1 MRKKNLLQFLA
12 IVIAGTLHFM
22 GHSQEVPGT
31 YRTTWLGDTYSAGES
46 PRKKWVQNYTDA
58 IAVTPDG
65 RVFLNSYWDEA
76 GRNAGIY
83 QDGDVIGNLGPISN
97 VGPGGGFSIAVNSTH
112 VFLMRRYNDV
122 QRFNIDG
129 TRTSLTFPL
138 GQNALGLAAND
149 DYLVATGQDDHKIRV
164 FNVAD
169 ATLLHSWDAPKPG
182 AVTIAPDGTI
192 WVVANITRPGR
203 ERAYWTTDTLTP
215 PKILRYSISGDLLPE
230 EITGYSNQ
238 WIPTCLA
245 IDNQGQLLIG
255 DAGPRGQIFIYDIT
269 DTPAPV
275 GTFGQEGG
283 IRAGVPGVIEPDKF
297 YELIGCGTDSEGNYY
312 VQYGYRGVDLRKLT
326 PTGEQVWNLLGL
338 FFTDNVDADPFS
350 DATRVYGT
358 DERFIMDYSKSN
370 GQEWE
375 YVGYTKDINTY
386 PDDPRKGVRAT
397 VFVRNVQGN
406 RLLYET
412 HMYADILNVFSF
424 EPNNDI
430 AVLAHVHQGG
440 WALEA
445 DREGNIW
452 DARDGI
458 RRTPLVGFDPAGKP
472 IFGQT
477 ERVSD
482 FPEDF
487 NSVMRL
493 KYDSDRDRMYISG
506 YTPTTGG
513 DEGSWGIVGKVLARY
528 DNWSQGNRTSSV
540 RVDVPFDLTADPLV
554 HMKAM
559 DVAGDYVFF
568 SGVQTR
574 AITWVYNINTG
585 EFVGQL
591 IPGPEVGGNT
601 NTGWTDI
608 PYGLRATQRANGEY
622 VIFIEEGNHGK
633 ILVYRWCPEGDC
645 KNSTFYLESPGH
657 HSYIRPDS
665 PVVFDIVAE
674 HEDGIDRVEVYANG
688 LLVGEDNAPPYQVV
702 WEDAPVGEYIISM
715 KLFTTSDAEVLES
728 VRSTLH
734 VGNQKPSIF
743 LSNSEGKE
751 FFDIYSSIELIA
763 NAYDHDG
770 SIDSVRFY
778 LDNVHL
784 GTVTT
789 EPFVHQ
795 MELTQCNIN
804 TFVAVAFDNDGG
816 STASSPLLIS
826 VILPGSGEGSI
837 YREMWK
843 NLPGITLHD
852 LLKDLRYPLSPTET
866 GYDTLFASPRDVD
879 DNYGL
884 RMRGLLIPPATGD
897 YTFWLSSDD
906 YGTLLLSSDN
916 TPENK
921 QVIARVDGWT
931 HPEEWDK
938 YPEQKSSPVT
948 LQKDQP
954 YYIEALLK
962 EAGGGDH
969 ITVAWEGPC
978 MSMQVIKGIYLSPY
992 TGPEPETQFSAIITN
1007 PIDKD
1012 TIVLNQSL
1020 TANVQLSGDTA
1031 DVIEVIYFRNNTF
1044 MVSTTAYPY
1053 SISVN
1058 TSAEGTFFLL
1068 ARAFDANFNI
1078 ADSEQINYTVVDT
1091 TQIITII
1098 NTNNDISGH
1107 SESGLLFFPNPWGSG
1122 YLTVEWNEAPDF
1134 LLTLTSTTGRVVRKV
1149 RAQNGIVQLS
1159 GENLSPGIYLLSV
1172 SGNNKFIVKKVIVK

>member
-1 MRKKNLLQFLA
+1 MRKKNLLRFLA
-12 IVIAGTLHFM
+12 IVIAGILPFM

-31 YRTTWLGDTYSAGES
+31 YRTTWLGDTYPAAGS
-46 PRKKWVQNYTDA
+46 PRKWVQNYTDA

-97 VGPGGGFSIAVNSTH
+97 TGPGGGFSIAVNSTH
-112 VFLMRRYNDV
+112 VFLMRRYKDV
-122 QRFNIDG
+122 QRFDFNG
-129 TRTSLTFPL
+129 TRTVLTFPL

-169 ATLLHSWDAPKPG
+169 ATLLHSWDAPQPG

-192 WVVANITRPGR
+192 WVVTNITRPGK

-215 PKILRYSISGDLLPE
+215 PKILRYSISGELLSE
-230 EITGYSNQ
+230 QITGYSNQ
-238 WIPTCLA
+238 WVPTCLA
-245 IDNQGQLLIG
+245 IDNQGRLIVG

-269 DTPAPV
+269 GQPALV
-275 GTFGQEGG
+275 NTFGQKGG

-297 YELIGCGTDSEGNYY
+297 YELIGCGTDSEGNFY
-312 VQYGYRGVDLRKLT
+312 VQCGYRGVDLRKLT

-338 FFTDNVDADPFS
+338 FFTDNVDVDPFT
-350 DATRVYGT
+350 DATQVYGT
-358 DERFIMDYSKSN
+358 DERFLIDYSKTN

-375 YVGYTKDINTY
+375 YVGYTKDINKY
-386 PDDPRKGVRAT
+386 PDDPRKEVRAS

-406 RLLYET
+406 RLLYDT

-424 EPNNDI
+424 EPNSDI
-430 AVLAHVHQGG
+430 AVLAHVHKGG

-458 RRTPLVGFDPAGKP
+458 RKTPLVGFDPAGKP

-477 ERVSD
+477 QKISD
-482 FPEDF
+482 LPEDF

-528 DNWSQGNRTSSV
+528 DNWSQGNRISSV
-540 RVDVPFDLTADPLV
+540 RVNVPFDLTTDPLT

-574 AITWVYNINTG
+574 AITWVYSINTG
-585 EFVGQL
+585 EFIGQL
-591 IPGPEVGGNT
+591 IPGSEVGGLS

-645 KNSTFYLESPGH
+645 KNSTFYLASPGH
-657 HSYIRPDS
+657 QSYIRPGS

-674 HEDGIDRVEVYANG
+674 HEDGIARIEVYANG
-688 LLVGEDNAPPYQVV
+688 LLIGEDTAAPYQVV
-702 WEDAPVGEYIISM
+702 WEDAPVGDYQISM
-715 KLFTTSDAEVLES
+715 KLFTTNDAATLES

-734 VGNQKPSIF
+734 VGNQKPLIY
-743 LSNSEGKE
+743 LSNSEGKA
-751 FFDIYSSIELIA
+751 FFDINSSITLIA
-763 NAYDHDG
+763 NAFDHDG

-778 LDNVHL
+778 LDNVL
-784 GTVTT
+784 LATVTT

-804 TFVAVAFDNDGG
+804 TFIAVAFDNDGD
-816 STASSPLLIS
+816 STASSPLPVS
-826 VILPGSGEGSI
+826 VNLPGSGEGSI
-837 YREMWK
+837 LREMWK
-843 NLPGITLHD
+843 DVPGLTLYD
-852 LLKDLRYPLSPTET
+852 LLKDLNYPLTPTET
-866 GYDTLFASPRDVD
+866 GFDSLFASPRDVGD
-879 DNYGL
+879 EYGL

-897 YTFWLSSDD
+897 YTFWISCDD
-906 YGTLLLSSDN
+906 FGALFLSSDN
-916 TPENK
+916 TPENRQK
-921 QVIARVDGWT
+921 IASVNGWT
-931 HPEEWDK
+931 HPEEWDR

-948 LQKDQP
+948 LQENQP
-954 YYIEALLK
+954 YYIEAIFK
-962 EAGGGDH
+962 EQGGGDH
-969 ITVAWEGPC
+969 LTVAWEGPC
-978 MSMQVIKGIYLSPY
+978 MSMQVIKGSYLSPY
-992 TGPEPETQFSAIITN
+992 TGPEPETNFSVVITY
-1007 PIDKD
+1007 PMDKD
-1012 TIVLNQSL
+1012 TIILNQSL
-1020 TANVQLSGDTA
+1020 IANVQVSGNTA
-1031 DVIEVIYFRNNTF
+1031 DMSQLFYFQNNKYMSF
-1044 MVSTTAYPY
+1044 TTSSPY
-1053 SISVN
+1053 SRLVK
-1058 TSAEGTFFLL
+1058 TATEGNFTLQ
-1068 ARAFDANFNI
+1068 ARAIDANFMI
-1078 ADSEQINYTVVDT
+1078 ADSEPINYTVIDT
-1091 TQIITII
+1091 TS
-1098 NTNNDISGH
+1098 TNISYQ
-1107 SESGLLFFPNPWGSG
+1107 SDSGLIFYPNPWRSG
-1122 YLTVEWNEAPDF
+1122 FLTVEWPEAPDF
-1134 LLTLTSTTGRVVRKV
+1134 LLTLTSMYGRVVRKDY
-1149 RAQNGIVQLS
+1149 AQNGIIQLS
-1159 GENLSPGIYLLSV
+1159 SENLSQGIYLLSV
-1172 SGNNKFIVKKVIVK
+1172 SGNNKFMVRKVIVK